1 MGGVSLTDRALPL
14 LTTLLG
20 ALPGASPRPA
30 SAGFVGFV
38 GLVSFFA
45 FFFGEEQ
52 GIRAEPLVYGAWR
65 AVVHGAFPL
74 TAAALYEAI
83 VARRERLVAGLGA
96 ALIAACLL
104 ARLLDPPLIRENP
117 TSWGAAALVGVAL
130 GAFALRR
137 LGLVSAWGLG
147 LGDWRFWAPRAGAAI
162 ALIVPSAVAL
172 VANTPSLAEFYP
184 THKAA
189 RGSLAA
195 LAEQMLGIG
204 VDFLGWELL
213 FRGFMLHGLARRD
226 PVLAIWA
233 QAIPFALLHF
243 DRPQVESVLSLFGG
257 LLAGWFCLRARS
269 FWPLFLIHWAQMI
282 AVASAGFVW

>member
-1 MGGVSLTDRALPL
+1 MSLLPRALAL
-14 LTTLLG
+14 LTTLIG
-20 ALPGASPRPA
+20 PVPGASPRPA

-52 GIRAEPLVYGAWR
+52 GIRGEPLAYGAWR

-83 VARRERLVAGLGA
+83 VARRERLIAGIGA
-96 ALIAACLL
+96 GLIAACLL
-104 ARLLDPPLIRENP
+104 TRVVEPLLIRENP
-117 TSWGAAALVGVAL
+117 ARWGAAALVGVAL
-130 GAFALRR
+130 GGLALRR
-137 LGLVSAWGLG
+137 LGSVSAWGVG

-162 ALIVPSAVAL
+162 ALIVPAAVAL

-184 THKAA
+184 THKDA
-189 RGSLAA
+189 RASLTG
-195 LAEQMLGIG
+195 LAEQMMGIG

-213 FRGFMLHGLARRD
+213 FRGFMLHGIARRD
-226 PVLAIWA
+226 PILAIWA

>member
-1 MGGVSLTDRALPL
+1 MNVPERASAL
-14 LTTLLG
+14 LTTLIG
-20 ALPGASPRPA
+20 PAPGASPRPA

-52 GIRAEPLVYGAWR
+52 GIRGEPLAYGAWR

-83 VARRERLVAGLGA
+83 VARRERLLAGLGA
-96 ALIAACLL
+96 GLVAACLL
-104 ARLLDPPLIRENP
+104 TRILAPLLVREHP
-117 TSWGAAALVGVAL
+117 MVWAPAALSGVVL
-130 GAFALRR
+130 GGLALRR
-137 LGLVSAWGLG
+137 LGMVSAWGVG

-162 ALIVPSAVAL
+162 ALIVPAAVAL

-189 RGSLAA
+189 RASLSG

-213 FRGFMLHGLARRD
+213 FRGFMLHGVARRD

>member
-1 MGGVSLTDRALPL
+1 MSLLRRAQSL

-20 ALPGASPRPA
+20 PPPGAAPSPA

-38 GLVSFFA
+38 GLVSFVA

-52 GIRAEPLVYGAWR
+52 GVRGEPLVYGAWR
-65 AVVHGAFPL
+65 AVVHGALPL
-74 TAAALYEAI
+74 TAAALYEAL
-83 VARRERLVAGLGA
+83 VARRERLLAGLGA
-96 ALIAACLL
+96 ALITAALL
-104 ARLLDPPLIRENP
+104 TRLVEPALIRANP
-117 TSWGAAALVGVAL
+117 HLWGPATALGVAL
-130 GAFALRR
+130 GAAALRR
-137 LGLVSAWGLG
+137 LGRVSAWGFG

-162 ALIVPSAVAL
+162 LVIVPSAVAL

-184 THKAA
+184 THKPA
-189 RGSLAA
+189 RSSASA

-204 VDFLGWELL
+204 VDFVGWELL
-213 FRGFMLHGLARRD
+213 FRGFLLHGIARRD

-243 DRPQVESVLSLFGG
+243 DRPQVESALSLLGG
-257 LLAGWFCLRARS
+257 LVAGWFCLRARS
-269 FWPLFLIHWAQMI
+269 FWPLFFIHWAQMI

>member
-1 MGGVSLTDRALPL
+1 VSLLHRALPL
-14 LTTLLG
+14 LTTLIG
-20 ALPGASPRPA
+20 PAPGASPRPA

-52 GIRAEPLVYGAWR
+52 GIRAEPLAYGAWR

-74 TAAALYEAI
+74 AAAALYEAI

-104 ARLLDPPLIRENP
+104 TRVVEPLLIRENP
-117 TSWGAAALVGVAL
+117 TSWGAAALLGVVL
-130 GAFALRR
+130 GAWALRR
-137 LGLVSAWGLG
+137 LGLVSAWGFG
-147 LGDWRFWAPRAGAAI
+147 LGDWRFWAPRAGVAI
-162 ALIVPSAVAL
+162 ALIVPAAVAL

-189 RGSLAA
+189 RSSLPA

-213 FRGFMLHGLARRD
+213 FRGFMLHGIARRD
-226 PVLAIWA
+226 PILAIWA

-243 DRPQVESVLSLFGG
+243 DRPQVESCS
-257 LLAGWFCLRARS
+257 AC
-269 FWPLFLIHWAQMI
+269 
-282 AVASAGFVW
+282 SAG

>member
-1 MGGVSLTDRALPL
+1 MSLASRALPL
-14 LTTLLG
+14 VTTLLG
-20 ALPGASPRPA
+20 PVPGAAPHPA

-38 GLVSFFA
+38 GLVSFLG

-65 AVVHGAFPL
+65 AVVHGASPL
-74 TAAALYEAI
+74 VAAALYEAV
-83 VARRERLVAGLGA
+83 VARRERLLAGLGA
-96 ALIAACLL
+96 ALIALCLV
-104 ARLLDPPLIRENP
+104 ARVLDPSHIRENP
-117 TSWGAAALVGVAL
+117 TVWGPAAALGVVL
-130 GAFALRR
+130 GAAALRR
-137 LGLVSAWGLG
+137 LGRVSAWGFG

-162 ALIVPSAVAL
+162 ALIVPAAVAL

-189 RGSLAA
+189 RSSLAA
-195 LAEQMLGIG
+195 LAEQMAGIG

-213 FRGFMLHGLARRD
+213 FRGFMLHGIARRD